1 MKLLAGHIDRLK
13 AELATIP
20 ALDAARR
27 EVSKQEAIR
36 RLAPEIE
43 NLRRRGYRLVDVVA
57 LLSKQGIAIS
67 PATLS
72 SYLAR
77 AATNPHARTPQE
89 GVGSTPGRGDESPS
103 AKIRSCRPDSGQPV
117 ACNGAP
123 A

>member
-1 MKLLAGHIDRLK
+1 MKLLAGHIDQLK

-20 ALDAARR
+20 ALDSTKR

-43 NLRRRGYRLVDVVA
+43 SLRRRGYRLVDVVA
-57 LLSKQGIAIS
+57 LLSKEGIAIS

-77 AATNPHARTPQE
+77 SATSPHARTLQE
-89 GVGSTPGRGDESPS
+89 GSIPGRGDD
-103 AKIRSCRPDSGQPV
+103 ALSGDDR
-117 ACNGAP
+117 
-123 A
+123 